1 MSKTTVLALGGA
13 LLLFTGCAS
22 STKEQPQA
30 EEPSLA
36 PEPEPVMEE
45 EEVVA
50 PDTIIEG
57 SFVNVT
63 YLLDAPPKTTKGEAT
78 WNPDTNTVTYYDELK
93 EGNDKGYRYNYQCQ
107 GLIHFEIKNGI
118 PKETWLA
125 CDTKMVDGKP
135 VSTTVTDLE
144 DGFFSSKV
152 TFNF

>member
-36 PEPEPVMEE
+36 PKPEPVMEE

-50 PDTIIEG
+50 SEIIKG

-144 DGFFSSKV
+144 NGFFSSKV